1 MAKSGVVL
9 TKTPIDRAE
18 PRAARYDFWDGGL
31 SGFGVRIET
40 SGSKTFIVRYRTDGG
55 GRTAPRRFMAIG
67 RYGTVTLDEARKQA
81 RLLLSAAAIG
91 NDPAVE
97 RQARRKELRISDL
110 VDLYEAEG
118 CFVQRGKRQ
127 GDPMKDTTKAY
138 TLARLRHHVVPLLG
152 NKRIGEVNAADIEG
166 FVRDVALGRTAKDE
180 KVAPRKR
187 IIVRG
192 GAGAARKVVR
202 DLSAVYSFAV
212 RRELVVS
219 NPVERAAV
227 RKTDNQRGHYL
238 SLEEVKRLGQAFDAL
253 VAEGANA
260 KAIAIARLWALTGCR
275 RNEIAALRWDEVDLE
290 RGLLILGDTKTG
302 RSVRPLSL
310 AAVAILSEVE
320 HVDGSGYVFPG
331 TTGENH
337 YQGTKRIWAKVKTI
351 AKLPD
356 ATPHTLRHTL
366 GSTAVSGGEALAL
379 TGAILGHSNPRSTAI
394 YAHVQRAPMK
404 KAAERVS
411 GKLAK
416 ALNLPVERTQ
426 RRA

>member
-9 TKTPIDRAE
+9 TKTLIDRAE
-18 PRAARYDFWDGGL
+18 PQAARYDLWDGSL
-31 SGFGVRIET
+31 SGFGVRVEV

-91 NDPAVE
+91 NDPAAE
-97 RQARRKELRISDL
+97 RQARRKELRVGDL
-110 VDLYEAEG
+110 VDLYEDEG

-127 GDPMKDTTKAY
+127 GEPMKDTTKAY

-166 FVRDVALGRTAKDE
+166 FVRDVALGKTAKDE

-212 RRELVVS
+212 RRELVAS

-227 RKTDNQRGHYL
+227 RKTDNQREHYL

-253 VAEGANA
+253 VADGANA

-320 HVDGSGYVFPG
+320 HLDGSGYVFPG

-337 YQGTKRIWAKVKTI
+337 YQGTKRIWAKVKTM
-351 AKLPD
+351 AKLPE

-416 ALNLPVERTQ
+416 ALNLPAERT
-426 RRA
+426 RRTA

>member
-1 MAKSGVVL
+1 M
-9 TKTPIDRAE
+9 
-18 PRAARYDFWDGGL
+18 
-31 SGFGVRIET
+31 
-40 SGSKTFIVRYRTDGG
+40 
-55 GRTAPRRFMAIG
+55 
-67 RYGTVTLDEARKQA
+67 
-81 RLLLSAAAIG
+81 
-91 NDPAVE
+91 
-97 RQARRKELRISDL
+97 
-110 VDLYEAEG
+110 
-118 CFVQRGKRQ
+118 
-127 GDPMKDTTKAY
+127 
-138 TLARLRHHVVPLLG
+138 PLPG
-152 NKRIGEVNAADIEG
+152 NKHTGEVNAADIEG
-166 FVRDVALGRTAKDE
+166 FVRDVTPGKTAKDE

-212 RRELVVS
+212 RRELVAS

-227 RKTDNQRGHYL
+227 RKTDNQREHYL

-275 RNEIAALRWDEVDLE
+275 RNEIAALRWDEVDLD

-320 HVDGSGYVFPG
+320 HMGGSSYVFPG

-337 YQGTKRIWAKVKTI
+337 YQGTKRLWARVKTM

-356 ATPHTLRHTL
+356 ATPHTPRHTL

-416 ALNLPVERTQ
+416 ALNLDGKRTQ